1 MQEYPHIYVV
11 SAAGAAEGHV
21 TVASEGVSELP
32 TMPPVEFGGPGGFWS
47 PESLLVAAV
56 ANCLILSFRGTA
68 RAARLDWTSL
78 SCDVHGELDR
88 VDRVTRFVSFRISAD
103 LVVPAG
109 TNVDKA
115 LRLLGK
121 AEQTCLITNSLH
133 ADTHLEASVRVQ
145 QD

>member
-68 RAARLDWTSL
+68 RASRLDWTSL
-78 SCDVHGELDR
+78 ACDVHGELDR
-88 VDRVTRFVSFRISAD
+88 VDRVTRFVSFRISAE

-109 TNVDKA
+109 TKVEKA
-115 LRLLGK
+115 LRLLEK

-133 ADTHLEASVRVQ
+133 ADTHLEASVRVA
-145 QD
+145 D